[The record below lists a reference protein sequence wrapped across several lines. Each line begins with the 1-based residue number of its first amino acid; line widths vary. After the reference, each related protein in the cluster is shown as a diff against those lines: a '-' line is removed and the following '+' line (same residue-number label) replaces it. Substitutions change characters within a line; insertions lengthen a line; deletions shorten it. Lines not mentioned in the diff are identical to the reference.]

1 MLLLIA
7 YSTQDGATSRLHR
20 RWNAGR
26 CLQPCDGSYKHGAEA
41 LFAVGFSNERAESE
55 ILLSKFNNMIRA
67 HLARF
72 GYPLPPQNNEEALCN
87 RAAMIFLTMKREA
100 DPDTRKSPTY
110 VPTTGIKQT
119 KAMEYAGYPDEAI
132 HGKSAEY
139 AKVTRRYK
147 KLQL

>member
-1 MLLLIA
+1 
-7 YSTQDGATSRLHR
+7 
-20 RWNAGR
+20 
-26 CLQPCDGSYKHGAEA
+26 
-41 LFAVGFSNERAESE
+41 
-55 ILLSKFNNMIRA
+55 MIRA

-147 KLQL
+147 KLQLSQAREEAAAREAHPEGQPDQPSVPRVAEHPAGNTQGLRLSGR